1 MLLYCN
7 QTHPNSTYCLAIVS
21 HFILIIWI
29 IQGIDNNERTLNT
42 EDVGVVRTTIRISN
56 TLYGDKIRTSNHG
69 SKPLNSAFPF
79 LSSAIHSTYSI

>member
-29 IQGIDNNERTLNT
+29 IQGIDNNERTLNN
-42 EDVGVVRTTIRISN
+42 EDVGVVRTT
-56 TLYGDKIRTSNHG
+56 
-69 SKPLNSAFPF
+69 
-79 LSSAIHSTYSI
+79 